1 MKPPDRIEVEMEDLE
16 DIFERARSQPL
27 SAEDHGNLKASVET
41 LGYLTHELEAKR
53 VAVGRLKKLLFGS
66 KSEKTDEVFGDSG
79 EEETPEGSAGDVRD
93 ADTSSEEKKK
103 RKGHGRNGAQE
114 YEGAERIEVPH
125 PSLKPGDPCPR
136 SNCRGRVYRQK
147 KPGLVLR
154 IRGQAPV
161 KAEVYKLEKL
171 RCNLCGTVF
180 TAEAPEGVG
189 DEKYEATSA
198 SMFALLKYGSG
209 LPFNRAERLE
219 GNLRIPLPAP
229 TQWDIVHHATGA
241 LEPAY
246 QELIGQAAQGDIVHN
261 DDTGMKILELMGE
274 RWKRKRSK
282 AKKKGSSKERSGVFT
297 SGIVSVGEG
306 RKIALFFT
314 GRQHAG
320 ENLAA
325 VLAKRAGELEAP
337 IQMCDAL
344 SRNMP
349 ADLKAVVANCLA
361 HGRRQFV
368 DVAGNFPEEC
378 RRVLETLREVYRNDA
393 TA

>member
-1 MKPPDRIEVEMEDLE
+1 MEDLE
-16 DIFERARSQPL
+16 DIFERARSRMRKD
-27 SAEDHGNLKASVET
+27 DHDKLKASVET

-125 PSLKPGDPCPR
+125 PSLNPGDPCPR

-161 KAEVYKLEKL
+161 KAEVYEFEKL

-219 GNLRIPLPAP
+219 GNLRIPLPAA
-229 TQWDIVHHATGA
+229 TQWDIVNGA
-241 LEPAY
+241 RAMIGPAY
-246 QELIGQAAQGDIVHN
+246 EELIRQAAQGDIFHN
-261 DDTGMKILELMGE
+261 DDTKARILALME
-274 RWKRKRSK
+274 KRREK
-282 AKKKGSSKERSGVFT
+282 ALAAMGLPRDSEESTGIFT
-297 SGIVSVGEG
+297 SGIVS
-306 RKIALFFT
+306 
-314 GRQHAG
+314 
-320 ENLAA
+320 LAS
-325 VLAKRAGELEAP
+325 G
-337 IQMCDAL
+337 
-344 SRNMP
+344 
-349 ADLKAVVANCLA
+349 
-361 HGRRQFV
+361 
-368 DVAGNFPEEC
+368 
-378 RRVLETLREVYRNDA
+378 
-393 TA
+393 